1 VAQLMLGPV
10 LRYVNET
17 EATVWVETDEPCE
30 VEVLGH
36 EARTFQVLGHH
47 YALVCVRGLDP
58 GEAYEYEVA
67 LDGER
72 RWPEESSPFPPSAIR
87 TIHPDRRLKI
97 VFGSCRVA
105 VPHEPP
111 YTCTKDEDPEHGREI
126 DALFALAVRM
136 TQRPREEWPHLLLTL
151 GDQVYADEDAPRT
164 REFIRRR
171 RDVTKPPHEEVLDFE
186 EFTRLYSESWGDP
199 TIRWLLSTVSTA
211 MIFDDH
217 DVHDDWNTSQAWVQE
232 MRAQPWWE
240 ERITSAL
247 MSYWVYQHIGNFAP
261 ATIEQDALF
270 QRVEDADD
278 AGPVLREFA
287 HAADHSVNG
296 SRWSFHRDLGRTR
309 IIVFDSREG
318 RVLDQPR
325 RKIVDDR
332 EWDWIVDQASGD
344 FDHLLLADAL
354 PILLPPALHYLE
366 AWDERVGDGA
376 WGRLFAPLAERVR
389 RALDLEHWAAFSDSF
404 ERMARLLTDVG
415 AGRRGKPP
423 ATIVALSGDVHHA
436 YVADVAF
443 RRADRVKSA
452 VYQAVCSPFRNA
464 LDSHERATVEAATHK
479 PAELLTRALARLAG
493 VKPPPIRW
501 RLVDKP
507 TYDNQFG
514 TLEIEGREA
523 KVRIE
528 RIVPGD
534 HRDPRI
540 ETSLE
545 RRLS

>member
-1 VAQLMLGPV
+1 
-10 LRYVNET
+10 VNET
-17 EATVWVETDEPCE
+17 EATVWMETDGPCE

-36 EARTFQVLGHH
+36 RDRTFHVFGHH
-47 YALVCVRGLDP
+47 YALIRVRGLEP
-58 GEAYEYEVA
+58 GETYEYAVA

-72 RWPEESSPFPPSAIR
+72 RWPEDGSPFPPSSIR

-111 YTCTKDEDPEHGREI
+111 YTSTKDEDPEHGREI
-126 DALFALAVRM
+126 DALFALATRM
-136 TQRPREEWPHLLLTL
+136 RQRPRDEWPHLLLTL

-164 REFIRRR
+164 REFIRSR
-171 RDVTKPPHEEVLDFE
+171 RDVTKPPHDEVLDFE
-186 EFTRLYSESWGDP
+186 EYTRLYWESWGDP

-217 DVHDDWNTSQAWVQE
+217 DVHDDWNTSQAWVADV
-232 MRAQPWWE
+232 RAQPWWE

-247 MSYWVYQHIGNFAP
+247 MSYWIYQHLGNFSP
-261 ATIEQDALF
+261 ATVEQDTLF
-270 QRVEDADD
+270 QRVREADD
-278 AGPVLREFA
+278 AGPILRQFA
-287 HAADHSVNG
+287 HDADHSVNG
-296 SRWSFHRDLGRTR
+296 SRWSYYRDLGRTR
-309 IIVFDSREG
+309 VLVFDSREG
-318 RVLDQPR
+318 RVLDQAK

-332 EWDWIVDQASGD
+332 EWDWIVEHASGD

-366 AWDERVGDGA
+366 AWDERVAGGA
-376 WGRLFAPLAERVR
+376 WGRLPARLGERLR
-389 RALDLEHWAAFSDSF
+389 RVLDLEHWAAFSDSF
-404 ERMARLLTDVG
+404 ARMSQLIADVG
-415 AGRRGKPP
+415 AGRRGAAP

-436 YVADVAF
+436 YLAEVAF
-443 RRADRVKSA
+443 RRADAVKSS

-464 LDSHERATVEAATHK
+464 LDSRERATVEAATFR
-479 PAELLTRALARLAG
+479 PVELLTRLLARLAG
-493 VKPPPIRW
+493 VGPPPVRW
-501 RLVDKP
+501 RLVDDP
-507 TYDNQFG
+507 TFDNQFG

-523 KVRIE
+523 RVRIE

-534 HRDPRI
+534 HENPRI